1 MLRGRRKTEKK
12 KKLDVRPSFV
22 CGVVVHGATISLPG
36 HNEHERMRRPVPNRL
51 QRSGLRESRSCRV
64 QCNRVV
70 RASRIA
76 AKACAARSIDGGEEY
91 LRVSMD

>member
-1 MLRGRRKTEKK
+1 MFA
-12 KKLDVRPSFV
+12 PFV
-22 CGVVVHGATISLPG
+22 CGVVVHEATISLPG

-76 AKACAARSIDGGEEY
+76 ARQSVCTLDRWTY
-91 LRVSMD
+91 LCVSMD

>member
-1 MLRGRRKTEKK
+1 MFA
-12 KKLDVRPSFV
+12 PFV

-70 RASRIA
+70 RTSRIA
-76 AKACAARSIDGGEEY
+76 AKVCARSIDG
-91 LRVSMD
+91 